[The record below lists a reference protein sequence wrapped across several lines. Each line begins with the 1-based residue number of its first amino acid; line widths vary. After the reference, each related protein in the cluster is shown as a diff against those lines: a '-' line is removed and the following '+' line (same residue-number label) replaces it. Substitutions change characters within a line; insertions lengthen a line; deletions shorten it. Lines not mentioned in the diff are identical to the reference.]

1 MGLRCK
7 NIFGKMVIYIDDEGM
22 KMEDGG
28 EMDLLY
34 REKEGRTRV
43 NRYRENAGKS
53 KK

>member
-34 REKEGRTRV
+34 REEGREDERDIKTEER
-43 NRYRENAGKS
+43 GQ
-53 KK
+53 